1 MMDRRTFIGSLALGT
16 LAVPGTVPAQPARRV
31 ARIGIVGL
39 VATSDLVGPKPR
51 SPSTNAFV
59 RGMHELGYVYG
70 EHFVT
75 EPRGAEGKPARFPSL
90 AAELVRLPADVI
102 VAPGPA
108 LPALKQATSTIPI
121 VMAGSADPVGSG
133 FVRSL
138 RRPGENVTGL
148 SLQSVETT
156 GKRLEVLKELVPTA
170 APVAVLWDR
179 TTLNYWQAAEAAA
192 QERGWKLLSIEIRD
206 VSEIE
211 WAFRRA
217 TEARAG
223 ALLVCAAALLFP
235 HARRVAE
242 LAIKTRLPAMFELRP
257 YVEAGGLIS
266 YGADVI
272 DIWRRAATFV
282 DRILKG
288 TPPADLPIEQPTEF
302 ETVINLKA
310 AKALGLT
317 VPPPLRLRADEV
329 IE

>member
-1 MMDRRTFIGSLALGT
+1 
-16 LAVPGTVPAQPARRV
+16 
-31 ARIGIVGL
+31 VG
-39 VATSDLVGPKPR
+39 TSDLVGPEPR

-59 RGMHELGYVYG
+59 RGMRELGYVYG

-75 EPRGAEGKPARFPSL
+75 EPRGAEGKPGRFPSM
-90 AAELVRLPADVI
+90 AAELVRLPVDVI

-121 VMAGSADPVGSG
+121 VMAGSGDPVGTG
-133 FVRSL
+133 YVQSL
-138 RRPGENVTGL
+138 RRPGGNVTGL

-179 TTLNYWQAAEAAA
+179 TTRNYWQAAEAAVR
-192 QERGWKLLSIEIRD
+192 ERGWKLLSIEIRD
-206 VSEIE
+206 FGEIE
-211 WAFRRA
+211 GAFRTA

-223 ALLVCAAALLFP
+223 TLLVCAAALLFP

-242 LAIKTRLPAMFELRP
+242 LAARSRLPAMYELRP

-266 YGADVI
+266 YGADII
-272 DIWRRAATFV
+272 DIWRRAGVFV

-288 TPPADLPIEQPTEF
+288 ASPADLPIEQPSKF

-310 AKALGLT
+310 AKTLGLT
-317 VPPPLRLRADEV
+317 VPQSLRLRADEV
-329 IE
+329 IQ

>member
-16 LAVPGTVPAQPARRV
+16 LMVPRAVPAQPARRV

-39 VATSDLVGPKPR
+39 VGTSDLVGPSPR

-75 EPRGAEGKPARFPSL
+75 EPRGAEGKPARFPIL

-133 FVRSL
+133 YVRSL

-179 TTLNYWQAAEAAA
+179 ATLNYWQAAEAAA

-206 VSEIE
+206 VGEIE
-211 WAFRRA
+211 GAFKRA

-223 ALLVCAAALLFP
+223 TLLVCAAGLLFP
-235 HARRVAE
+235 HAKRIAE
-242 LAIKTRLPAMFELRP
+242 LAIKTRLPAMYELRP

-288 TPPADLPIEQPTEF
+288 TSPADLPIEQPTEF

-317 VPPPLRLRADEV
+317 VPPALRLRADEV